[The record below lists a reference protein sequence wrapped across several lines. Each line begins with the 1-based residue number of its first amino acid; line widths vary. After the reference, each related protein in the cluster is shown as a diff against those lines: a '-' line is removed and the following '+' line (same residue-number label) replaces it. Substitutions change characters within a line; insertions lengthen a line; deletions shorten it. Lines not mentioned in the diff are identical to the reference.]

1 MKALEEFKE
10 SYVIEADDVI
20 DEDLMAQINNA
31 PVVKL
36 VNSVIE
42 QAVKLRASDVHIE
55 PYESEVRVRFRIEV
69 NSMKTLHHHV
79 QVIRLL

>member
-31 PVVKL
+31 PVVKTGKF
-36 VNSVIE
+36 SY
-42 QAVKLRASDVHIE
+42 RASCQI
-55 PYESEVRVRFRIEV
+55 
-69 NSMKTLHHHV
+69 KGK
-79 QVIRLL
+79 